1 MGVQE
6 FLKAN
11 GVGTRTPLVKVFS
24 DIIGTT
30 RYDKVIKTFLEDDGA
45 GLKDLKIDVTL
56 KVVDRLFFILPLLN
70 TLFNYKIDFNSKVFQ
85 GLKWRLE
92 YVSSKGFINKGFI
105 NKDYLEKYLI
115 EWGIYKDYQNL
126 RSQRPGIATDSFL
139 KLLD

>member
-56 KVVDRLFFILPLLN
+56 KEVDRLFFILPLLN

-92 YVSSKGFINKGFI
+92 YISSKGFI

-115 EWGIYKDYQNL
+115 EWGIYEDYVNL
-126 RSQRPGIATDSFL
+126 RSQRPRTATDSFL
-139 KLLD
+139 RLLD

>member
-30 RYDKVIKTFLEDDGA
+30 RYNKVIKTFLEDDGV

-56 KVVDRLFFILPLLN
+56 KEVDRLFFILPLLN
-70 TLFNYKIDFNSKVFQ
+70 TLFNYKINFDSNLKVLQ

-92 YVSSKGFINKGFI
+92 YVSSRGFIRKE
-105 NKDYLEKYLI
+105 YLDKYLV
-115 EWGIYKDYQNL
+115 EWDIYEDYQKL
-126 RSQRPGIATDSFL
+126 KSQRP
-139 KLLD
+139 

>member
-30 RYDKVIKTFLEDDGA
+30 RYDKVIKTFLEGDGA

-56 KVVDRLFFILPLLN
+56 KEVDRLFFILPLLN

-92 YVSSKGFINKGFI
+92 YVSSKGFINK
-105 NKDYLEKYLI
+105 DYLEKYLI
-115 EWGIYKDYQNL
+115 EWGIYEDYQNL

-139 KLLD
+139 RLID

>member
-24 DIIGTT
+24 DVIGTT
-30 RYDKVIKTFLEDDGA
+30 RYDKVIKTFLEDDGV

-56 KVVDRLFFILPLLN
+56 KEVDRLFFILPLLN
-70 TLFNYKIDFNSKVFQ
+70 TLFKYKIDFGSKVFQ

-92 YVSSKGFINKGFI
+92 YVSSKGFINK
-105 NKDYLEKYLI
+105 DYLEKYLI
-115 EWGIYKDYQNL
+115 EWGIYEDYQKL
-126 RSQRPGIATDSFL
+126 KSQRPGIATDSFL
-139 KLLD
+139 RLLD

>member
-11 GVGTRTPLVKVFS
+11 GVGIRTPLVKVFS

-56 KVVDRLFFILPLLN
+56 KEVDRLFFILPLLN

-92 YVSSKGFINKGFI
+92 YVSSKGFINK
-105 NKDYLEKYLI
+105 DYLEKYLI
-115 EWGIYKDYQNL
+115 EWGIYEDYQNL

-139 KLLD
+139 RLID

>member
-11 GVGTRTPLVKVFS
+11 GVRVRTPLVKVFS

-30 RYDKVIKTFLEDDGA
+30 SYDKVIKTFLEDDGV

-56 KVVDRLFFILPLLN
+56 KEVDRLFFILPLLN

-92 YVSSKGFINKGFI
+92 YISSKGFI

-115 EWGIYKDYQNL
+115 EWGIYEDYQNL

-139 KLLD
+139 RLID

>member
-56 KVVDRLFFILPLLN
+56 KEVDRLFFILPLLN

-92 YVSSKGFINKGFI
+92 YVSSKGFINK
-105 NKDYLEKYLI
+105 DYLEKYLI
-115 EWGIYKDYQNL
+115 EWGIYEDYHNL

-139 KLLD
+139 RLID

>member
-24 DIIGTT
+24 DVIGTT
-30 RYDKVIKTFLEDDGA
+30 RYDKVIKTFLEDDGV

-56 KVVDRLFFILPLLN
+56 KEVDRLFFSLPLLN
-70 TLFNYKIDFNSKVFQ
+70 TLFKYKIDFGSKVFQ

-92 YVSSKGFINKGFI
+92 YVSSKGFINK
-105 NKDYLEKYLI
+105 DYLEKYLI
-115 EWGIYKDYQNL
+115 EWGIYEDYQKL
-126 RSQRPGIATDSFL
+126 KSQRPGIATDSFL
-139 KLLD
+139 RLLD

>member
-11 GVGTRTPLVKVFS
+11 GVGIRTPLVKVFS

-30 RYDKVIKTFLEDDGA
+30 RYDKVIKTFLEDDGV

-56 KVVDRLFFILPLLN
+56 KEVDRLFFILPLLN
-70 TLFNYKIDFNSKVFQ
+70 TLFKYKIDFGSKVFQ

-92 YVSSKGFINKGFI
+92 YVSSKGFINK
-105 NKDYLEKYLI
+105 DYLEKYLI
-115 EWGIYKDYQNL
+115 EWGIYEDYQNL

-139 KLLD
+139 RLID

>member
-11 GVGTRTPLVKVFS
+11 GVGARTPLVKVFS

-30 RYDKVIKTFLEDDGA
+30 RYDKVIKTLLEDDGA

-56 KVVDRLFFILPLLN
+56 KEVDRLFFILPLLN

-92 YVSSKGFINKGFI
+92 YVSSKGFINK
-105 NKDYLEKYLI
+105 DYLEKYLI
-115 EWGIYKDYQNL
+115 EWGIYEDYVNL
-126 RSQRPGIATDSFL
+126 RSQRPRTATDSFL
-139 KLLD
+139 RLID

>member
-11 GVGTRTPLVKVFS
+11 GVRVRTPLVKVFS

-56 KVVDRLFFILPLLN
+56 KEVDRLFFILPLLN

-92 YVSSKGFINKGFI
+92 YVSSKGFINK
-105 NKDYLEKYLI
+105 DYLEKYLI
-115 EWGIYKDYQNL
+115 EWGIYEDYQNL

-139 KLLD
+139 RLID

>member
-30 RYDKVIKTFLEDDGA
+30 RYAKVIKTFLEDDGV

-56 KVVDRLFFILPLLN
+56 KEVDRLFFILPLLN
-70 TLFNYKIDFNSKVFQ
+70 TLFKYKIDFGSKVFQ

-92 YVSSKGFINKGFI
+92 YVSSKRFI

-115 EWGIYKDYQNL
+115 EWGIYEDYQKL
-126 RSQRPGIATDSFL
+126 KSQRP
-139 KLLD
+139 

>member
-11 GVGTRTPLVKVFS
+11 GVRVRTPLVKVFS

-30 RYDKVIKTFLEDDGA
+30 RYDKVIKTFLEDDGV

-56 KVVDRLFFILPLLN
+56 KEVDRLFFILPLLN
-70 TLFNYKIDFNSKVFQ
+70 TLFKYKIDFGSKVFQ

-92 YVSSKGFINKGFI
+92 YVSSKGFINK
-105 NKDYLEKYLI
+105 DYLEKYLI
-115 EWGIYKDYQNL
+115 EWDIYEDYQKL
-126 RSQRPGIATDSFL
+126 KSQRPGIATDSFL
-139 KLLD
+139 RLID

>member
-56 KVVDRLFFILPLLN
+56 KEVDRLFFILPLLN
-70 TLFNYKIDFNSKVFQ
+70 TFFNYKIDFNSKVFQ

-92 YVSSKGFINKGFI
+92 YVSSKGFINK
-105 NKDYLEKYLI
+105 DYLEKYLI
-115 EWGIYKDYQNL
+115 EWGIYEDYQNL

>member
-6 FLKAN
+6 FLKAD

-30 RYDKVIKTFLEDDGA
+30 RYDKVIQTFLEDDGV

-56 KVVDRLFFILPLLN
+56 KEVDRLFFILPLLN
-70 TLFNYKIDFNSKVFQ
+70 TLFKYKIDFGSKVFQ

-92 YVSSKGFINKGFI
+92 YVSSKGFINK
-105 NKDYLEKYLI
+105 DYLEKYLI
-115 EWGIYKDYQNL
+115 EWGIYEDYQNL
-126 RSQRPGIATDSFL
+126 RSQRPGIATDSVL
-139 KLLD
+139 RLID

>member
-24 DIIGTT
+24 DIIGAT

-56 KVVDRLFFILPLLN
+56 KEVDRLFFILPLLN

-92 YVSSKGFINKGFI
+92 YVSSKGFINK
-105 NKDYLEKYLI
+105 DYLEKYLI
-115 EWGIYKDYQNL
+115 EWGIYEDYQNL

-139 KLLD
+139 RLID

>member
-6 FLKAN
+6 FLLAN
-11 GVGTRTPLVKVFS
+11 GVVNRTPLLKVFS

-56 KVVDRLFFILPLLN
+56 KEVDRLFFILPLLN

-92 YVSSKGFINKGFI
+92 YVSSKGFINK
-105 NKDYLEKYLI
+105 DYLEKYLI
-115 EWGIYKDYQNL
+115 EWGIYEDYQNL

-139 KLLD
+139 RLID

>member
-56 KVVDRLFFILPLLN
+56 KEVDRLFFILPLLN
-70 TLFNYKIDFNSKVFQ
+70 TLFNYKVDFDSNFKVLQ

-92 YVSSKGFINKGFI
+92 YASSRGFIHKGSL
-105 NKDYLEKYLI
+105 DKYLV
-115 EWGIYKDYQNL
+115 EWGIYEDYQKL
-126 RSQRPGIATDSFL
+126 KSQRPRIATDSFL

>member
-56 KVVDRLFFILPLLN
+56 KEVDRLFFILPLLN

-92 YVSSKGFINKGFI
+92 YVSSKGFINK
-105 NKDYLEKYLI
+105 DYLEKYLI
-115 EWGIYKDYQNL
+115 EWGIYEDYQKL
-126 RSQRPGIATDSFL
+126 KSQRPRIATDSFL